1 MDRPYGRP
9 VKRVFV
15 LTVLVVVALAASA
28 NGATRLGP
36 DLTVKPCAGQTS
48 CVAAVGCQAGA
59 YSPCSYVNLNST
71 NASLLAG
78 SPVGG
83 VITKWRFRAGCCT
96 DPQTES
102 RTMTLKTFR
111 PGTQASLYPQYA
123 WIVARNTGP
132 SFVIPPGNQVVSD
145 PPVELPARLPIA
157 AGERVGI
164 VADNPIAFA
173 VYNPSAGMTS
183 TVVMNGVVLGGEA
196 YGNPLYNT
204 AIAISADVEPD
215 ADGDGFGDES
225 QDCAPADPATQ
236 GTCPTTPHIDLSPV
250 YKPGPCEG
258 PCGGGGVPGFSGPI
272 AFAPNTSGV
281 VYVPL
286 RCPANAAQPCGGF
299 LDVTKQEAKK
309 ASTSA
314 KRKTLAHVRYSIQP
328 GKTKKLR
335 VKLSK
340 AGRRLLKQK
349 GKLKVVLTV
358 RPDEGDAKS
367 VRRTLKWRGAPG

>member
-1 MDRPYGRP
+1 M
-9 VKRVFV
+9 KRVFL
-15 LTVLVVVALAASA
+15 LTILVVVALTASA

-36 DLTVKPCAGQTS
+36 DLTVKPCAGQTA
-48 CVAAVGCQAGA
+48 CIAAVGCQVAP
-59 YSPCSYVNLNST
+59 YSPCSHVNLHSS
-71 NASLLAG
+71 NAG
-78 SPVGG
+78 VPVAAPSSGI
-83 VITKWRFRAGCCT
+83 ITRWRFRAGCCIP
-96 DPQTES
+96 DQTQS
-102 RTMTLKTFR
+102 RTLTLKTFR
-111 PGTQASLYPQYA
+111 PGVNDGLGGYSY
-123 WIVARNTGP
+123 IVPVKTGP
-132 SFVIPPGNQVVSD
+132 SFVIPSGSQVVSD

-164 VADNPIAFA
+164 VADEPIGIA
-173 VYNPSAGMTS
+173 VYNPSVGVIS
-183 TVVMNGVVLGGEA
+183 TDIAANSFYLGEQYGVSQVNQALAIGVDIEA
-196 YGNPLYNT
+196 
-204 AIAISADVEPD
+204 D

-225 QDCAPADPATQ
+225 QDCAPNDPATQ
-236 GTCPTTPHIDLSPV
+236 GTCPTTPHVDLSPV

-286 RCPANAAQPCGGF
+286 KCPANAVQPCGGF

-314 KRKTLAHVRYSIQP
+314 KRKRLAHVRYSIEP

-340 AGRRLLKQK
+340 AGRRLLKQN

-367 VRRTLKWRGAPG
+367 VRRTLKWRGAPR

>member
-1 MDRPYGRP
+1 MN
-9 VKRVFV
+9 KLLV
-15 LTVLVVVALAASA
+15 LAIVALALAAPQIASA
-28 NGATRLGP
+28 ATRLGP
-36 DLTVKPCAGQTS
+36 DLGVKPCDGQPA
-48 CVAAVGCQAGA
+48 CVAAVSCQAA
-59 YSPCSYVNLNST
+59 YSPCTYMSANSSS
-71 NASLLAG
+71 ASLLVG
-78 SPVGG
+78 SPVNGI
-83 VITKWRFRAGCCT
+83 ITKWRFRAGCCT
-96 DPQTES
+96 DPQTVT
-102 RTMTLKTFR
+102 RKMTLKTFR
-111 PGTQASLYPQYA
+111 PGTQGALYPQYV
-123 WIVARNTGP
+123 WMVPLLTGP
-132 SFVIPPGNQVVSD
+132 SFEIPPGNQVVSD
-145 PPVELPARLPIA
+145 PPVELPARLPIS

-164 VADNPIAFA
+164 VADHPIGFA
-173 VYNPSAGMTS
+173 VYNPSPVTS
-183 TVVMNGVVLGGEA
+183 AVFSNGYVSNNEA
-196 YGNPLYNT
+196 YTNPMPNT
-204 AIAISADVEPD
+204 AIAINVDVEPD

-225 QDCAPADPATQ
+225 QDCAPADPASQ
-236 GTCPTTPHIDLSPV
+236 GTCPASPHVDLPAV

-258 PCGGGGVPGFSGPI
+258 FCGGGGVPGFSGPI
-272 AFAPNTSGV
+272 AVAPNTSGI

-286 RCPANAAQPCGGF
+286 KCPANAVQPCGGF

-340 AGRRLLKQK
+340 AGRRLLKRS

>member
-1 MDRPYGRP
+1 LSGYSY
-9 VKRVFV
+9 
-15 LTVLVVVALAASA
+15 VVA
-28 NGATRLGP
+28 
-36 DLTVKPCAGQTS
+36 VK
-48 CVAAVGCQAGA
+48 
-59 YSPCSYVNLNST
+59 
-71 NASLLAG
+71 
-78 SPVGG
+78 
-83 VITKWRFRAGCCT
+83 
-96 DPQTES
+96 
-102 RTMTLKTFR
+102 
-111 PGTQASLYPQYA
+111 
-123 WIVARNTGP
+123 TGP
-132 SFVIPPGNQVVSD
+132 SFVIPPGNQVSSD
-145 PPVELPARLPIA
+145 PFVELPARLPIA

-164 VADNPIAFA
+164 VADAPIGFA
-173 VYNPSAGMTS
+173 LYNPTAAVLN
-183 TVVMNGVVLGGEA
+183 TVIANGFIYQGEA
-196 YGNPLYNT
+196 YGAPRSGD
-204 AIAISADVEPD
+204 AIAISVDIEAD

-236 GTCPTTPHIDLSPV
+236 GTCPVTPAPIGPSPV

-258 PCGGGGVPGFSGPI
+258 FCGGGGVAGFSGPI
-272 AFAPNTSGV
+272 AVAPNNTGV

-286 RCPANAAQPCGGF
+286 KCPPNAVQPCGGF

-314 KRKTLAHVRYSIQP
+314 KRKTLAHVRYSIEP

-340 AGRRLLKQK
+340 AGRRLLERS

>member
-1 MDRPYGRP
+1 MN
-9 VKRVFV
+9 K
-15 LTVLVVVALAASA
+15 LLALVIVALALAA
-28 NGATRLGP
+28 PQIATAATRLGP
-36 DLTVKPCAGQTS
+36 DLSVKPCEGQTA
-48 CVAAVGCQAGA
+48 CVAAVGCQAA
-59 YSPCSYVNLNST
+59 YSPCSYVNLSST
-71 NASLLAG
+71 QASLL
-78 SPVGG
+78 VGAPASG
-83 VITKWRFRAGCCT
+83 IITRWRFRAGCCT
-96 DPQTES
+96 DPQS
-102 RTMTLKTFR
+102 VARTMTLKTFR
-111 PGTQASLYPQYA
+111 PGAQGSLYPQYA
-123 WIVARNTGP
+123 WFVALATGP
-132 SFVIPPGNQVVSD
+132 SFVIPAGNQVVSD

-164 VADNPIAFA
+164 VADDPIGFA
-173 VYNPSAGMTS
+173 VYNPSGGVTS
-183 TVVMNGVVLGGEA
+183 TVAMSGFVSNGEA

-204 AIAISADVEPD
+204 AIAISVDIEAD

-236 GTCPTTPHIDLSPV
+236 GTCPTNPPVYLAPV
-250 YKPGPCEG
+250 YKEGPCEG
-258 PCGGGGVPGFSGPI
+258 ICGGGGVPGFSGPI
-272 AFAPNTSGV
+272 AFPPNTSGV

-286 RCPANAAQPCGGF
+286 KCPANAAQPCGGF

-314 KRKTLAHVRYSIQP
+314 KRRTLAHVRYSIEP